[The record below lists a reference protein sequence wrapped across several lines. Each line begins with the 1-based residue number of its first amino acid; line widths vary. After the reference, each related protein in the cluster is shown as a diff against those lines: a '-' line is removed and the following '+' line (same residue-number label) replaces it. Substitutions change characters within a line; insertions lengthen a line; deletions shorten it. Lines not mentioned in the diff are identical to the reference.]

1 MSSESRDRAD
11 EETVAELKARIEQ
24 LEEKVDTPSM
34 GRRAVLGGSAGVLAL
49 LFGSA
54 TASAG
59 TNEVGTIGTPANPI
73 DVYGEDIFLQD
84 AAADPSSN
92 GQIAMNGTDVK
103 VYTGGVVKNMSNIGS
118 GGGGVDVEDGGTTV
132 VAGASAIN
140 MATNLSVSDDGDGTV
155 SVDASGGGGASG
167 KDIAVAQGDITLAD
181 GESFVIARL
190 HGSDHDTTT
199 LDVYT
204 AGVATTAFATPSGLE
219 LRVYN
224 DSTSTELTSITT
236 GFTKPASPTS
246 LSVGSDDIRIEIVN
260 GTGGVETVAGF
271 LTAVYA

>member
-1 MSSESRDRAD
+1 MSSESSDSAD

-24 LEEKVDTPSM
+24 LESKVDESPSV
-34 GRRAVLGGSAGVLAL
+34 GRRTVLGGSAGVLAL

-59 TNEVGTIGTPANPI
+59 ANQVGTIGESGSPI
-73 DVYGEDIFLQD
+73 DIYAEDIFLQD
-84 AAADPSSN
+84 AGASPSQD
-92 GQIAMNGTDVK
+92 GQIAMDGTTIEFHSDGS
-103 VYTGGVVKNMSNIGS
+103 VYSASNIG
-118 GGGGVDVEDGGTTV
+118 
-132 VAGASAIN
+132 
-140 MATNLSVSDDGDGTV
+140 
-155 SVDASGGGGASG
+155 SGGGGASG

-190 HGSDHDTTT
+190 PGSDHNTTT

-204 AGVATTAFATPSGLE
+204 AGVATTAFATPAGVE

-260 GTGGVETVAGF
+260 GSGGVETVAGF

>member
-1 MSSESRDRAD
+1 MSSESRDSAD
-11 EETVAELKARIEQ
+11 EETIAELKARVEQ
-24 LEEKVDTPSM
+24 LESKVEAPSVS
-34 GRRAVLGGSAGVLAL
+34 RRQALAVGGGGLAAL

-59 TNEVGTIGTPANPI
+59 TNEVGTIGEAANPI
-73 DVYGEDIFLQD
+73 DIYGEDIFLQD
-84 AAADPSSN
+84 AAADPSQN
-92 GQIAMNGTDVK
+92 GQIAMNGTTIK
-103 VYTGGVVKNMSNIGS
+103 AYTDGSVVSLSDIGS
-118 GGGGVDVEDGGTTV
+118 
-132 VAGASAIN
+132 A
-140 MATNLSVSDDGDGTV
+140 
-155 SVDASGGGGASG
+155 GGGASG

-190 HGSDHDTTT
+190 PGSDHDTTT

-204 AGVATTAFATPSGLE
+204 AGVATTAFATPSGLD

-224 DSTSTELTSITT
+224 ESTSTELTSITT

>member
-1 MSSESRDRAD
+1 MSSESRDRDD
-11 EETVAELKARIEQ
+11 EETIAELKARIEQ

-59 TNEVGTIGTPANPI
+59 TNEVGTIGEAANPI

-118 GGGGVDVEDGGTTV
+118 GGGGVDVEDGGSTV

-140 MATNLSVSDDGDGTV
+140 MATNLSVTDDGDGTV
-155 SVDASGGGGASG
+155 SVDASGGGSG
-167 KDIAVAQGDITLAD
+167 DFVSGDGNTHTISIQSSAPSSPNTDDLW
-181 GESFVIARL
+181 V
-190 HGSDHDTTT
+190 DT
-199 LDVYT
+199 
-204 AGVATTAFATPSGLE
+204 S
-219 LRVYN
+219 
-224 DSTSTELTSITT
+224 
-236 GFTKPASPTS
+236 
-246 LSVGSDDIRIEIVN
+246 
-260 GTGGVETVAGF
+260 
-271 LTAVYA
+271 